1 MKNKV
6 IIGSR
11 TSKLAL
17 YQTNEVK
24 NELKKNFPDLEVE
37 IKKIKTKGDIL
48 LDKPLDR
55 SLDKGYFVKEI
66 QELLIQNKIDIA
78 VHSLKDLP
86 VDKTDELEICAILER
101 ANPQDV
107 FLSKKNKKLANF
119 SDNELIGTTSLRRK
133 AQLLKINPN
142 LKIEDIRGNVDTRIK
157 KMVEGKYDGLVMA
170 AAGIERLN
178 LDEYITEYLNFD
190 LFLNA
195 PGQGAIAVEV
205 NSKNKEVNQLVS
217 TINHERTMICTRYER
232 DFMKRMGGGCNYP
245 IGAYSY
251 FEGNKIFLEGIILS
265 LNGKKSIKHKVK
277 SEDKDSDLA
286 YELGLKF
293 NKDNVKDL
301 INEIDDEIRQ

>member
-86 VDKTDELEICAILER
+86 VDKIDELEISAVLER

-119 SDNELIGTTSLRRK
+119 SGNELIGTTSLRRK
-133 AQLLKINPN
+133 AQLLKINPK

-170 AAGIERLN
+170 AAGIERLK

-195 PGQGAIAVEV
+195 PGQGAIAVEI

-251 FEGNKIFLEGIILS
+251 FEGSKIVLEGIILS

-277 SEDKDSDLA
+277 SEDKNSDLA
-286 YELGLKF
+286 HELSLKF

-301 INEIDDEIRQ
+301 INEIDDEIR

>member
-37 IKKIKTKGDIL
+37 IKKVKTKGDIL

-86 VDKTDELEICAILER
+86 VDKIDELEISAILER

-107 FLSKKNKKLANF
+107 FLSKKNKKLVNF

-142 LKIEDIRGNVDTRIK
+142 LQIQDIRGNVDTRIK
-157 KMVEGKYDGLVMA
+157 KMVEGRYDGLVMA
-170 AAGIERLN
+170 AAGIERLK
-178 LDEYITEYLNFD
+178 LDKYITEYLDFD

-195 PGQGAIAVEV
+195 PGQGAIAVEI

-251 FEGNKIFLEGIILS
+251 FEGSKIFLEGIILS

-277 SEDKDSDLA
+277 SEDKNSDLA
-286 YELGLKF
+286 HELNLKF

-301 INEIDDEIRQ
+301 INEIDDEIR

>member
-24 NELKKNFPDLEVE
+24 HELKKNFPNLEVE
-37 IKKIKTKGDIL
+37 VKKIKTKGDIL

-86 VDKTDELEICAILER
+86 VDKIDELEICAILER

-277 SEDKDSDLA
+277 SEDKNSDLA

>member
-55 SLDKGYFVKEI
+55 NLDKGYFVKEI

-86 VDKTDELEICAILER
+86 VDKIDELEICAILER

-119 SDNELIGTTSLRRK
+119 SGNELIGTTSLRRK

-277 SEDKDSDLA
+277 SEDKNSDLA

>member
-37 IKKIKTKGDIL
+37 VKKIKTKGDIL

-86 VDKTDELEICAILER
+86 VDKIDELEICAILER

-195 PGQGAIAVEV
+195 PGQGAIAVEI

-277 SEDKDSDLA
+277 SEDKNSDLS

>member
-37 IKKIKTKGDIL
+37 VKKIKTKGDIL

-86 VDKTDELEICAILER
+86 VDKIDELEICAILER

-119 SDNELIGTTSLRRK
+119 SGNELIGTTSLRRK
-133 AQLLKINPN
+133 AQLLKINPK

>member
-37 IKKIKTKGDIL
+37 IKKVKTKGDIL

-86 VDKTDELEICAILER
+86 VDKIDELEISAILER

-107 FLSKKNKKLANF
+107 FLSKKNKKLVNF

-142 LKIEDIRGNVDTRIK
+142 LQIQDIRGNVDTRIK
-157 KMVEGKYDGLVMA
+157 KMVEGRYDGLVMA
-170 AAGIERLN
+170 AAGIERLK
-178 LDEYITEYLNFD
+178 LDKYITEYLDFD

-195 PGQGAIAVEV
+195 PGQGAIAVEI

-251 FEGNKIFLEGIILS
+251 FEGSKIFLEGIILS
-265 LNGKKSIKHKVK
+265 LNGKKSIKHKE
-277 SEDKDSDLA
+277 S
-286 YELGLKF
+286 
-293 NKDNVKDL
+293 
-301 INEIDDEIRQ
+301 

>member
-37 IKKIKTKGDIL
+37 IKKVKTKGDIL

-86 VDKTDELEICAILER
+86 VDKIDELEISAILER

-107 FLSKKNKKLANF
+107 FLSKKNKKLVNF
-119 SDNELIGTTSLRRK
+119 RDNELIGTTSLRRK

-142 LKIEDIRGNVDTRIK
+142 LQIEDIRGNVDTRIK
-157 KMVEGKYDGLVMA
+157 KMVEGRYDGLVMA
-170 AAGIERLN
+170 AAGIERLK
-178 LDEYITEYLNFD
+178 LDKYITEYLDFD

-195 PGQGAIAVEV
+195 PGQGAIAVEI

-251 FEGNKIFLEGIILS
+251 FEGSKIFLEGIILS

-277 SEDKDSDLA
+277 SEDKNSDLA
-286 YELGLKF
+286 HELSLKF

-301 INEIDDEIRQ
+301 INEIDDEIR

>member
-86 VDKTDELEICAILER
+86 VDKIDELEISAILER

-119 SDNELIGTTSLRRK
+119 SGNELIGTTSLRRK
-133 AQLLKINPN
+133 AQLLKINPK

-157 KMVEGKYDGLVMA
+157 KMLEGKYDGLVMA
-170 AAGIERLN
+170 AAGIERLKLN
-178 LDEYITEYLNFD
+178 EYITEYLNFD

-195 PGQGAIAVEV
+195 PGQGAIAVEI

>member
-37 IKKIKTKGDIL
+37 IKKVKTKGDIL

-86 VDKTDELEICAILER
+86 VYKIDELEISAILER

-107 FLSKKNKKLANF
+107 FLSKKNKKLVNF
-119 SDNELIGTTSLRRK
+119 RDNELIGTTSLRRK

-142 LKIEDIRGNVDTRIK
+142 LQIQDIRGNVDTRIK

-170 AAGIERLN
+170 AAGIERLK
-178 LDEYITEYLNFD
+178 LDKYITEYLDFD

-195 PGQGAIAVEV
+195 PGQGAIAVEI

-251 FEGNKIFLEGIILS
+251 FEGSKIFLEGIILS

-277 SEDKDSDLA
+277 SEDKNSDLA
-286 YELGLKF
+286 HELSLKF

-301 INEIDDEIRQ
+301 INEIDDEIR

>member
-24 NELKKNFPDLEVE
+24 NELKKNFPNLEVE
-37 IKKIKTKGDIL
+37 IKKVKTKGDIL

-86 VDKTDELEICAILER
+86 VDKIDELEISAILER

-119 SDNELIGTTSLRRK
+119 NDNELIGTTSLRRK

-142 LKIEDIRGNVDTRIK
+142 LQIKDIRGNVHTRIK

-170 AAGIERLN
+170 AAGIERLK

-195 PGQGAIAVEV
+195 PGQGAIAVEI
-205 NSKNKEVNQLVS
+205 NSKNKEINQLVS

-277 SEDKDSDLA
+277 SEDKNSDLA

>member
-1 MKNKV
+1 MKNRV
-6 IIGSR
+6 IIGTR

-17 YQTNEVK
+17 YQAFKVEK
-24 NELKKNFPDLEVE
+24 ELKKNFPDLEIE
-37 IKKIKTKGDIL
+37 IKKVKTKGDIL

-86 VDKTDELEICAILER
+86 VDKIDELEISAILER

-107 FLSKKNKKLANF
+107 FLSKKNKKLVNF

-142 LKIEDIRGNVDTRIK
+142 LQIQDIRGNVDTRIK
-157 KMVEGKYDGLVMA
+157 KMVEGRYDGLVMA
-170 AAGIERLN
+170 AAGIERLK
-178 LDEYITEYLNFD
+178 LDKYITEYLDFD

-195 PGQGAIAVEV
+195 PGQGAIAVEI

-251 FEGNKIFLEGIILS
+251 FEGSKIFLEGIILS

-277 SEDKDSDLA
+277 SEDKNSDLA
-286 YELGLKF
+286 HELSLKF

-301 INEIDDEIRQ
+301 INEIDDEIRK

>member
-6 IIGSR
+6 IIGTR

-37 IKKIKTKGDIL
+37 VKKIKTKGDIL

-86 VDKTDELEICAILER
+86 VDKIDELEICAILER

-119 SDNELIGTTSLRRK
+119 SGNELIGTTSLRRK
-133 AQLLKINPN
+133 AQLLKINPK
-142 LKIEDIRGNVDTRIK
+142 LKIRDIRGNVDTRIK

-301 INEIDDEIRQ
+301 INEIDDEIR

>member
-37 IKKIKTKGDIL
+37 IKKVKTKGDIL

-86 VDKTDELEICAILER
+86 VDKIDELEISAILER

-107 FLSKKNKKLANF
+107 FLSKKNKKLVNF
-119 SDNELIGTTSLRRK
+119 RDNELIGTTSLRRK

-142 LKIEDIRGNVDTRIK
+142 LQIQDIRGNVDTRIK

-170 AAGIERLN
+170 AAGIERLK
-178 LDEYITEYLNFD
+178 LDKYITEYLDFD

-195 PGQGAIAVEV
+195 PGQGAIAVEI

-251 FEGNKIFLEGIILS
+251 FEGSKIFLEGIILS

-277 SEDKDSDLA
+277 SEDKNSDLA
-286 YELGLKF
+286 HELSLKF

-301 INEIDDEIRQ
+301 INEIDDEIR

>member
-37 IKKIKTKGDIL
+37 IKKVKTKGDIL

-86 VDKTDELEICAILER
+86 VDKIDELEISAILER

-107 FLSKKNKKLANF
+107 FLSKKNKKLVNF

-142 LKIEDIRGNVDTRIK
+142 LQIQDIRGNVDTRIK
-157 KMVEGKYDGLVMA
+157 KMVEGRYDGLVMA
-170 AAGIERLN
+170 AAGIERLK
-178 LDEYITEYLNFD
+178 LDKYITEYLDFD

-195 PGQGAIAVEV
+195 PGQGAIAVEI

-251 FEGNKIFLEGIILS
+251 FEGSKIFLEGIILS

-277 SEDKDSDLA
+277 SEDKNSDLA
-286 YELGLKF
+286 HELSLKF

-301 INEIDDEIRQ
+301 INEIDDEIR

>member
-37 IKKIKTKGDIL
+37 IKKVKTKGDIL

-86 VDKTDELEICAILER
+86 VDKIDELEISAILER

-142 LKIEDIRGNVDTRIK
+142 LQIQDIRGNVDTRIK
-157 KMVEGKYDGLVMA
+157 KMVEGRYDGLVMA
-170 AAGIERLN
+170 AAGIERLK
-178 LDEYITEYLNFD
+178 LDKYITEYLDFD

-195 PGQGAIAVEV
+195 PGQGAIAVET
-205 NSKNKEVNQLVS
+205 NSKNHVVNKLVS
-217 TINHERTMICTRYER
+217 TINHEKTMICTRNER

-251 FEGNKIFLEGIILS
+251 FEGNKVFLEGIVLS

-277 SEDKDSDLA
+277 STDNGSDLA
-286 YELGLKF
+286 YELSLRF
-293 NKDNVKDL
+293 DEDNVKDL
-301 INEIDDEIRQ
+301 INEIDDEIR

>member
-86 VDKTDELEICAILER
+86 VDKIDELEISAILER

-119 SDNELIGTTSLRRK
+119 SGNELIGTTSLRRK
-133 AQLLKINPN
+133 AQLLKINPK

-170 AAGIERLN
+170 AAGIERLK

-195 PGQGAIAVEV
+195 PGQGAIAVEI

-251 FEGNKIFLEGIILS
+251 FEGNQIFLEGIILS

>member
-1 MKNKV
+1 
-6 IIGSR
+6 
-11 TSKLAL
+11 
-17 YQTNEVK
+17 
-24 NELKKNFPDLEVE
+24 
-37 IKKIKTKGDIL
+37 
-48 LDKPLDR
+48 
-55 SLDKGYFVKEI
+55 
-66 QELLIQNKIDIA
+66 
-78 VHSLKDLP
+78 
-86 VDKTDELEICAILER
+86 
-101 ANPQDV
+101 
-107 FLSKKNKKLANF
+107 
-119 SDNELIGTTSLRRK
+119 
-133 AQLLKINPN
+133 
-142 LKIEDIRGNVDTRIK
+142 
-157 KMVEGKYDGLVMA
+157 MVEGKYDGLVMA
-170 AAGIERLN
+170 AAGIERLK

-195 PGQGAIAVEV
+195 PGQGAIAVEI

-251 FEGNKIFLEGIILS
+251 FEGNQIFLEGIILS

>member
-37 IKKIKTKGDIL
+37 IKKVKTKGDIL

-86 VDKTDELEICAILER
+86 VYKIDELEISAILER

-107 FLSKKNKKLANF
+107 FLSKKNKKLVNF
-119 SDNELIGTTSLRRK
+119 RDNELIGTTSLRRK

-142 LKIEDIRGNVDTRIK
+142 LQIQDIRGNVDTRIK
-157 KMVEGKYDGLVMA
+157 KMVEGRYDGLVMA
-170 AAGIERLN
+170 AAGIERLK
-178 LDEYITEYLNFD
+178 LDKYITEYLDFD

-195 PGQGAIAVEV
+195 PGQGAIAVEI

-251 FEGNKIFLEGIILS
+251 FEGSKIFLEGIILS

-277 SEDKDSDLA
+277 SEDKNSDLA
-286 YELGLKF
+286 HELSLKF

-301 INEIDDEIRQ
+301 INEIDDEIR